1 MLPVKTQIGVKL
13 SDKGL
18 AWLDE
23 TAHQHRIT
31 RAALVRQALAFAAR
45 NQKEFDHQIE
55 TSP

>member
-23 TAHQHRIT
+23 TAHQHRIS